1 MLAIGHVNG
10 LGAVFDSDFQ
20 NAHKIDEINTAI
32 ACDNMKLLDELL
44 LDIVDVNVPD
54 SHNNYPIQIAVEF
67 GNAHAL
73 ISLINNGSNPNIAD
87 RKGYTP
93 LMRAL
98 DAKYIPNRY
107 LIVVLLLNNGADV
120 NILAHNYKSA
130 LYIARSK
137 NSRFINLLKR
147 FGAKF

>member
-1 MLAIGHVNG
+1 MVYNN
-10 LGAVFDSDFQ
+10 FQ
-20 NAHKIDEINTAI
+20 NSHKIDEINTAI
-32 ACDNMKLLDELL
+32 ACDNMNLLDELL

-54 SHNNYPIQIAVEF
+54 SHNNYPIQVAVDF

-73 ISLINNGSNPNIAD
+73 ISLLNNGANPNIVD
-87 RKGYTP
+87 KKGYTV

-107 LIVVLLLNNGADV
+107 LIVVLLLKNGCDV
-120 NILAHNYKSA
+120 NVLAHNYKSA
-130 LYIARSK
+130 LYIAKSK
-137 NSRFINLLKR
+137 NSRYINLLKR